1 MNVKKNILI
10 VIPARGGSKGIPRK
24 NLRLLSGKPL
34 IYYIVKTAKESK
46 YKPSIYVSSDDD
58 EILNTAVKFKVNTHK
73 RDLKISDDK
82 TTLDPVIYDCY
93 LHAKSVE
100 CKEYDI
106 IITLQPTSP
115 LLSTKSLDLAIDKMI
130 KENNIDTLISA
141 RDNTHLSWKKINN
154 KFKPDYKRR
163 LNRQYLTPQFTETG
177 GFLITRSSIIS
188 EENRIGKNVE
198 LIILD
203 NNEAID
209 IDSYEDWNLCD
220 YYLNRK
226 KILFVVTGNSTVG
239 LGHVYNTLLIA
250 NDILNHEVL
259 FLVDKESKMAH
270 DVIQSKNYPVKI
282 QKASN
287 IINDIKTINP
297 DIIINDILDT
307 KQDYIKSLKENNYKI
322 INFEDLGRGSKYAD
336 LVINAIY
343 PKLDEIK
350 NHHYGEEFF
359 ILRDEFM
366 LSNSKIINRKI
377 KNILITFGGVDP
389 SNYTKR
395 VVDIINEY
403 CQENKITINV
413 VAGFGY
419 NKYDSLKQYTNI
431 NIHKD
436 IKNISDFMLLSDI
449 IFTSAG
455 RTVYEIASIGTPA
468 IIIAQNKR
476 ELTHFFASAE
486 NGFINMGLGKN
497 ITDIE
502 IRNTF
507 LELLNSYEKRK
518 KMNSLMMK
526 KDLKLGRKKVNKLIQ
541 NLINN

>member
-1 MNVKKNILI
+1 M
-10 VIPARGGSKGIPRK
+10 
-24 NLRLLSGKPL
+24 
-34 IYYIVKTAKESK
+34 
-46 YKPSIYVSSDDD
+46 
-58 EILNTAVKFKVNTHK
+58 
-73 RDLKISDDK
+73 
-82 TTLDPVIYDCY
+82 
-93 LHAKSVE
+93 
-100 CKEYDI
+100 
-106 IITLQPTSP
+106 
-115 LLSTKSLDLAIDKMI
+115 
-130 KENNIDTLISA
+130 
-141 RDNTHLSWKKINN
+141 
-154 KFKPDYKRR
+154 
-163 LNRQYLTPQFTETG
+163 
-177 GFLITRSSIIS
+177 
-188 EENRIGKNVE
+188 
-198 LIILD
+198 
-203 NNEAID
+203 
-209 IDSYEDWNLCD
+209 CD

-259 FLVDKESKMAH
+259 FLVDKESKMAY

-307 KQDYIKSLKENNYKI
+307 KLDYIKSLKENNYKI

-359 ILRDEFM
+359 ILRDEFI

-389 SNYTKR
+389 NNYTKR

-431 NIHKD
+431 NIKTL
-436 IKNISDFMLLSDI
+436 KISDFIVIDI
-449 IFTSAG
+449 IFIL
-455 RTVYEIASIGTPA
+455 V
-468 IIIAQNKR
+468 
-476 ELTHFFASAE
+476 ELFMLQA
-486 NGFINMGLGKN
+486 
-497 ITDIE
+497 
-502 IRNTF
+502 
-507 LELLNSYEKRK
+507 
-518 KMNSLMMK
+518 
-526 KDLKLGRKKVNKLIQ
+526 
-541 NLINN
+541 

>member
-1 MNVKKNILI
+1 
-10 VIPARGGSKGIPRK
+10 
-24 NLRLLSGKPL
+24 
-34 IYYIVKTAKESK
+34 
-46 YKPSIYVSSDDD
+46 
-58 EILNTAVKFKVNTHK
+58 
-73 RDLKISDDK
+73 
-82 TTLDPVIYDCY
+82 
-93 LHAKSVE
+93 
-100 CKEYDI
+100 
-106 IITLQPTSP
+106 
-115 LLSTKSLDLAIDKMI
+115 
-130 KENNIDTLISA
+130 
-141 RDNTHLSWKKINN
+141 
-154 KFKPDYKRR
+154 
-163 LNRQYLTPQFTETG
+163 
-177 GFLITRSSIIS
+177 
-188 EENRIGKNVE
+188 
-198 LIILD
+198 
-203 NNEAID
+203 
-209 IDSYEDWNLCD
+209 
-220 YYLNRK
+220 
-226 KILFVVTGNSTVG
+226 
-239 LGHVYNTLLIA
+239 
-250 NDILNHEVL
+250 
-259 FLVDKESKMAH
+259 MAY

-307 KQDYIKSLKENNYKI
+307 KLDYIKSLKENNYKI

-359 ILRDEFM
+359 ILRDEFI

-389 SNYTKR
+389 NNYTKR

-419 NKYDSLKQYTNI
+419 NKYDSLKQYTNV

-436 IKNISDFMLLSDI
+436 IKNISDFMLSSDI

-518 KMNSLMMK
+518 K
-526 KDLKLGRKKVNKLIQ
+526 
-541 NLINN
+541 